1 MKTSES
7 SSRKYEKPAKIPA
20 GRGNI
25 WEYNLWKSSHPRLY
39 SPLKAFARLGS
50 NIKVPGVG
58 LIVSDA
64 SLLRETLTNP
74 IYSKVGKGA
83 SSTLWTPITGP
94 TALINMDGA
103 EHLALRRKLG
113 PIFSPRAISELSAE
127 IMDEPLEKLKE
138 RLLAGEEVDI
148 VEEVSKV
155 AGSMICALTGI
166 DPSDEAVG
174 SAVHRA
180 HELTNQASLKGTLTE
195 AQVKRSKELLS
206 ALTDPVLEA
215 YHRGDENT
223 VPGKMK
229 SLGLSP
235 EEAVGAS
242 SAFIIAGTETVITF
256 IPRIVA
262 LMIESGWLER
272 LKDEPERMGDV
283 INEGLRLTVPTPVML
298 RSVTQDTVLGGK
310 KVKKGQRVIM
320 LTMLACQR
328 LENGNEFDP
337 DRPIPDS
344 IGQIWFGAGSHFCIG
359 MPLAMSQTKAFLNTL
374 VEASKAGPVN
384 IVSRSAVEN
393 SLAPGYRSLTV
404 RKATK

>member
-1 MKTSES
+1 MHTQHNPSEKS
-7 SSRKYEKPAKIPA
+7 AKPAKIPA
-20 GRGNI
+20 GRGNL
-25 WEYNLWKSSHPRLY
+25 WEYILWKSSHPRLY
-39 SPLKAFARLGS
+39 PPLKAFARTGS

-64 SLLRETLTNP
+64 SLLRETLMNP
-74 IYSKVGKGA
+74 VYSKVGKGA

-103 EHLALRRKLG
+103 DHLALRRKLG
-113 PIFSPRAISELSAE
+113 PIFSPRAISELSAS
-127 IMDEPLEKLKE
+127 IMDEPLRLFLD
-138 RLLAGEEVDI
+138 RLLAGEDVDI
-148 VEEVSKV
+148 VKEVATV

-166 DPSDEAVG
+166 DPSDEAVA

-180 HELTNQASLKGTLTE
+180 HELTNQASLKGTLTD
-195 AQVKRSKELLS
+195 AQVKHSKELL
-206 ALTDPVLEA
+206 ADLTDPVREA
-215 YHRGDENT
+215 YHRGDEKT

-229 SLGLSP
+229 VLGLSE
-235 EEAVGAS
+235 EEAIGAS

-262 LMIESGWLER
+262 MIIESGWLER
-272 LKDEPERMGDV
+272 LKNEPERMDDV
-283 INEGLRLTVPTPVML
+283 INEGLRMTVPTPVML

-337 DRPIPDS
+337 DRPIPAS

-359 MPLAMSQTKAFLNTL
+359 MPLAMAQTKAFLNTL
-374 VEASKAGPVN
+374 IAASKSGPVN

-393 SLAPGYRSLTV
+393 SLAPGYRTLTI
-404 RKATK
+404 KKGQ